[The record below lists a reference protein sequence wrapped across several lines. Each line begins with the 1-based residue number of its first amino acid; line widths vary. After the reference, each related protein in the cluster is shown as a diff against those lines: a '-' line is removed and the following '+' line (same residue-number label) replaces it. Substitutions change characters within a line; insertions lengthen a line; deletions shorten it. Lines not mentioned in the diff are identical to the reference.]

1 MAKSYFINIFITL
14 SIKLAFSTKPFKANN
29 FLSQLKSL
37 AGSIFLEELESKHHL
52 QTSMIVWPEEA
63 GRVYA
68 MEDVA
73 ADDDY
78 NGSVLYIKTR
88 HKLLLINTFA
98 TY

>member
-1 MAKSYFINIFITL
+1 
-14 SIKLAFSTKPFKANN
+14 
-29 FLSQLKSL
+29 
-37 AGSIFLEELESKHHL
+37 
-52 QTSMIVWPEEA
+52 MIVWPEEA

-68 MEDVA
+68 MGDVA
-73 ADDDY
+73 TDDDY